1 MVRTGRRP
9 AQGGEPPGPST
20 REGILASARREFA
33 AGGFERATIRR
44 IAAGAGVDPALVH
57 HYFGTKDD
65 LLIEA
70 IRMPILPDVMLERMT
85 RDDPGRVG
93 EAVARLFFSVWEQ
106 PESRPILLGLLR
118 SAMTHERAAEMLRD
132 TVTRLLL
139 VPVAEVLE
147 GERSELRAGLA
158 ATQLIGLALARYVV
172 GIRPIAE
179 ASVDDLVTAVA
190 PTIQRY
196 LTADL

>member
-1 MVRTGRRP
+1 VVRTGRRP
-9 AQGGEPPGPST
+9 AGDGEPAST

-33 AGGFERATIRR
+33 AGGFERATIRG

-70 IRMPILPDVMLERMT
+70 VRLPVLPDVMLERMT
-85 RDDPGRVG
+85 RDDPDRIG
-93 EAVARLFFSVWEQ
+93 EAIARLFFTVWEQ

-118 SAMTHERAAEMLRD
+118 SAMTHDRAAAMLRD
-132 TVTRLLL
+132 LVARRLLG
-139 VPVAEVLE
+139 PVAGVLE
-147 GERSELRAGLA
+147 RERAELRAGLA

-172 GIRPIAE
+172 RLEPIAE
-179 ASVDDLVTAVA
+179 ASVDDLVAAAA

-196 LTADL
+196 LAGDL

>member
-9 AQGGEPPGPST
+9 ARGGEPPGPST

-57 HYFGTKDD
+57 HYFGTKDE

-70 IRMPILPDVMLERMT
+70 IRLPVLPDVMLERMT
-85 RDDPGRVG
+85 REDPGRVG

>member
-1 MVRTGRRP
+1 MVRTGRRR
-9 AQGGEPPGPST
+9 ARGGEPAGPST
-20 REGILASARREFA
+20 REAILASARREFA

-70 IRMPILPDVMLERMT
+70 IRLPVLPDVMLERMT

-93 EAVARLFFSVWEQ
+93 EAVARLFFSVWER
-106 PESRPILLGLLR
+106 PESRPIMLGLLR

-132 TVTRLLL
+132 TVTRRLLR
-139 VPVAEVLE
+139 PVAGVL
-147 GERSELRAGLA
+147 GKERAELRAGLA

-172 GIRPIAE
+172 GLGPIAE
-179 ASVDDLVTAVA
+179 ASVDDLVAAAA

-196 LTADL
+196 LTGDL

>member
-9 AQGGEPPGPST
+9 ARSGEPPGPST

-70 IRMPILPDVMLERMT
+70 VRMPVLPDVMLERMT
-85 RDDPGRVG
+85 RDDPDRVG
-93 EAVARLFFSVWEQ
+93 EAVARLFFTVWEQ

-179 ASVDDLVTAVA
+179 ASVDELVTAVA

>member
-1 MVRTGRRP
+1 MVRTGRRRTR
-9 AQGGEPPGPST
+9 ADEPPGPST
-20 REGILASARREFA
+20 RDAILASARREFA

-44 IAAGAGVDPALVH
+44 IASGAGVDPALVH
-57 HYFGTKDD
+57 HYFGAKDE

-70 IRMPILPDVMLERMT
+70 IRMPVLPNVMLEQMT

-106 PESRPILLGLLR
+106 PESRTILLGLLR

-132 TVTRLLL
+132 MVTRRLLS
-139 VPVAEVLE
+139 PVAEMLVKE
-147 GERSELRAGLA
+147 PAELRAGLA

-172 GIRPIAE
+172 GLRPIAE